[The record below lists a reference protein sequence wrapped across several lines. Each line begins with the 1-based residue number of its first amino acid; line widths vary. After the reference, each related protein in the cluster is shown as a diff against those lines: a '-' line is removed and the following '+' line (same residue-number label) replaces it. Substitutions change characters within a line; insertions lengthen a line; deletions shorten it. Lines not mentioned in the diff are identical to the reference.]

1 MRTALNPRRLPP
13 RAGSGKL
20 AACIVASEPPVRP
33 VPRLLVLTLSIAF
46 SLQAQAGDDFP
57 QNWGL
62 CPLNDVIPPF
72 TEFTQTTEGVHIDDQ
87 NQPTDIESD
96 QLAGTD
102 VNPIFRGNVTM
113 RNGAQFM
120 GADEITYD
128 QAQGRYTA
136 GGNIRYQ
143 AQGMRLRAD
152 RAEGNQNTDSHT
164 LEDIRYQLLARRGN
178 GTAKSANLTGDTG
191 SLYGATYSTCAP
203 EARHWELSA
212 RRIDVDQ
219 KTGMATAHGASLK
232 IGNVPVLYLPWL
244 MFPTDDRR
252 RSGLL
257 YPQISNSGRNGFDWR
272 QPIYLNIAPNMD
284 ATLSPRYMSR
294 RGGLLDGQFRYL
306 NEHGRGTFDALW
318 MPHDDLRDSRRWRVH
333 YDALQDF
340 GSHWQARANV
350 NWISDPRYFE
360 DFTNS
365 IDGLS
370 QSTAYSAIGL
380 YGRGKHWD
388 ASLSADHWQLAD
400 YTLSDWILPYDRL
413 PRAAIRW
420 QRPLGDG
427 PLRFGFEAEAVRF
440 HHPQYP
446 AGARFD
452 IKPWISLPLE
462 GDAWFLRPTLAF
474 RQTGYSLDHALAQA
488 LGGASPSRGQSI
500 FSVDAG
506 VFFDRQLQF
515 KGRSYL
521 QTIEPRLF
529 YLNVPYTDQDAM
541 PVFDSQPLT
550 FGWAQMFRDNR
561 YSGGDRQADANQ
573 LTLAVSTRMIRQS
586 DGRERF
592 SASLGQIRYFRD
604 SRVHLPGEPLTEKGR
619 SAWVADVNYAPTDR
633 WTVGASYQRDP
644 KFQRTDLA
652 SLRAR
657 YLFPNDGV
665 INLSYRYRR
674 ALLEQVDFS
683 FLYPINPTWSVV
695 GRHYYSLRD
704 SKTLEGLMGVQW
716 DSCCIAVRLVGR
728 RYMRNRDGRLDNT
741 LMLEIEL
748 KGLGGAGQDTR
759 STLRRAILGYNRDDL
774 YLVPPQTATGQPFM
788 PDRAST
794 NP

>member
-1 MRTALNPRRLPP
+1 MRPA
-13 RAGSGKL
+13 
-20 AACIVASEPPVRP
+20 
-33 VPRLLVLTLSIAF
+33 PRLLALPLLITL
-46 SLQAQAGDDFP
+46 SLQAQARDDTP

-62 CPLNDVIPPF
+62 CPIVDVIPQFAEALQAP
-72 TEFTQTTEGVHIDDQ
+72 EGLDIDSKG
-87 NQPTDIESD
+87 QPTDIEGD
-96 QLAGTD
+96 QLTGTD
-102 VNPIFRGNVTM
+102 ANPIFRGNVTM
-113 RNGAQFM
+113 RRGAQFM

-128 QAQGRYTA
+128 QEQGRYTA
-136 GGNIRYQ
+136 EGNIRYQ
-143 AQGMRLRAD
+143 APGLRLRAEH
-152 RAEGNQNTDSHT
+152 AQGNQNTDTHT
-164 LEDIRYQLLARRGN
+164 LEDIRYQLLSRRGN

-212 RRIDVDQ
+212 RRIDINQ
-219 KTGMATAHGASLK
+219 STGMATARGARLK
-232 IGNVPVLYLPWL
+232 LGKVPVLYLPWL

-257 YPQISNSGRNGFDWR
+257 YPQISNSGRNGLDWR
-272 QPIYLNIAPNMD
+272 QPIYLNLAPNYDM
-284 ATLSPRYMSR
+284 TIGPRFMSR
-294 RGGLLDGQFRYL
+294 RGSLLDTQFRYL
-306 NEHGRGTFDALW
+306 NEHGQGTLDALW
-318 MPHDDLRDSRRWRVH
+318 MPHDRLRDRDRWRVH
-333 YDALQDF
+333 FDARQDIDD
-340 GSHWQARANV
+340 HWQARANV

-365 IDGLS
+365 IEGLS
-370 QSTAYSAIGL
+370 QSTAYSAIWL
-380 YGRGKHWD
+380 YGRGANW
-388 ASLSADHWQLAD
+388 AVSLSADHWQLAD
-400 YTLSDWILPYDRL
+400 YTLSDWVLPYDRL
-413 PRAAIRW
+413 PRASAHW
-420 QRPLGDG
+420 ESTLGASSVH
-427 PLRFGFEAEAVRF
+427 FGIDAEAVRF

-462 GDAWFLRPTLAF
+462 GNAWFLRPTLAF
-474 RQTGYSLDHALAQA
+474 RQTGYSLDHALAQI
-488 LGGASPSRGQSI
+488 LGDSSPSRGQSI
-500 FSVDAG
+500 FSLDAG
-506 VFFDRQLQF
+506 LFFDRQMQV

-521 QTIEPRLF
+521 QTIEPRLY
-529 YLNVPYTDQDAM
+529 YLNVPYADQDNM
-541 PVFDSQPLT
+541 PVFDTQPLT
-550 FGWAQMFRDNR
+550 FGWPQLFRDNR
-561 YSGGDRQADANQ
+561 YSGADRQADANQ
-573 LTLAVSTRMIRQS
+573 LTLAVSTRMIREA

-604 SRVHLPGEPLTEKGR
+604 SRVHLPGEPITEEGR

-633 WTVGASYQRDP
+633 WTFGASYQRDP
-644 KFQRTDLA
+644 KFRRTDLA

-704 SKTLEGLMGVQW
+704 RKILESLVGVQW

-728 RYMRNRDGRLDNT
+728 RYMRNRDGRLDDT
-741 LMLEIEL
+741 LMLQIEL
-748 KGLGGAGQDTR
+748 KGLGSAGQDTR

-774 YLVPPQTATGQPFM
+774 YLVPPQMATGQPTS
-788 PDRAST
+788 PDRASP